1 MQNGETDSKQYG
13 FPGRYSGLG
22 SIVGKVSP
30 DLASILG
37 TEYPV
42 YQYAP
47 MLDYAFDDSTQIPAE
62 HQETLNR
69 ICELMKSI
77 NSDNLSELQE
87 IYDNNPI
94 IQITK
99 SFARK

>member
-1 MQNGETDSKQYG
+1 
-13 FPGRYSGLG
+13 
-22 SIVGKVSP
+22 
-30 DLASILG
+30 
-37 TEYPV
+37 
-42 YQYAP
+42 
-47 MLDYAFDDSTQIPAE
+47 
-62 HQETLNR
+62 
-69 ICELMKSI
+69 MKSI